1 MKKEIQWSRIWNS
14 TVNGKHNLFVLFLVG
29 ILLVV
34 IAMPTEKK
42 EESIVGGD
50 EETQEENRT
59 EEKENR
65 YEQKMEQ
72 RLSRILSE
80 VEGVGKNKVMITLQS
95 TSEKVIE
102 KDKETD
108 EMLQRETTVYWKVR
122 DEENPYVKKEITPK
136 IEGVVVIAEGGS
148 DPVIVQN
155 ITEAVQ
161 ALFDVDTHKI
171 KVMKLQ

>member
-1 MKKEIQWSRIWNS
+1 MKREIQWRELWNS
-14 TVNGKHNLFVLFLVG
+14 TVNGKHNLFILFLVG

-42 EESIVGGD
+42 EESIVKGN
-50 EETQEENRT
+50 EEKQEENRT
-59 EEKENR
+59 EEKGNR

-102 KDKETD
+102 KDEETD
-108 EMLQRETTVYWKVR
+108 ETLQRETTVYWKV
-122 DEENPYVKKEITPK
+122 
-136 IEGVVVIAEGGS
+136 
-148 DPVIVQN
+148 
-155 ITEAVQ
+155 
-161 ALFDVDTHKI
+161 
-171 KVMKLQ
+171 

>member
-1 MKKEIQWSRIWNS
+1 MKKEIQWSKIWNS

-42 EESIVGGD
+42 EESIVEGN

-108 EMLQRETTVYWKVR
+108 EMLKRETTVYW
-122 DEENPYVKKEITPK
+122 NCLLYT
-136 IEGVVVIAEGGS
+136 S
-148 DPVIVQN
+148 D
-155 ITEAVQ
+155 A
-161 ALFDVDTHKI
+161 ADD
-171 KVMKLQ
+171 